1 MSAGRHGLAITL
13 IMLMIIAPPA
23 NAGLASWSASSTI
36 DPHGGSVTVTGFE
49 VPGNLTVLDGWVHVT
64 NADIGTAMDSSLVL
78 EGADLLAG
86 GFDDVA
92 WDGDHGAVSMLDDG
106 TLTNISD
113 FSVGTITPTF
123 SDQYVI
129 GPGHTRVHTSLSVS
143 SSPGCSNSSGVEVSH
158 GLDDDHNGQLD
169 SNETVEV
176 LYYCDVTITAN
187 NTTITYHALTS
198 LSMESAGANCTY
210 GGHRIEAGVDNNTNQ
225 SLDTGEITSVTYIC
239 HDPAIWSPVI
249 LSTLRG
255 SLQGAN
261 RITSNGTI
269 PSIARVGTV
278 GTVVA
283 VTLPGG
289 PVPAGTDAWLATPLL
304 DIPDPAV
311 MNGYWMTFDHWYHVD
326 STASGGGD
334 GVWVEYR
341 MENGTLNENWS
352 NWSWI
357 APDGGYPS
365 TLSTDGPD
373 VNGSPSSGALPV
385 FASPTASGWVTSNI
399 TLSNIPEITHAAH
412 IQFRFR
418 IWTSPNAST
427 ERPGWFID
435 DIEYNNDGADDGAWH
450 HGCIVASGSCTYA
463 VHAYGALQTT
473 IDLSGTD
480 ADSWIEAD
488 MEWDLQGGIYDNAC
502 VELSLN
508 NSSWT
513 DISSDM
519 NATTTDCGSR
529 SGAIP
534 GNGYPDANGQ
544 TYYDESGALRTIN
557 LSIPATFRNQSSV
570 HMRIIVDTSRNTGYG
585 GSYPMDSREGL
596 TVSGVRVHVDANTL
610 AHEDAFNT
618 SASATHHLATR
629 PSGSVGT
636 DSDEWGHH
644 IVPRG
649 AVLQILDFEDSVV
662 NESTV
667 SDADG
672 WSRDPSSGSV
682 GKRWTL
688 GQLGTAAGPDTVE
701 PSFPYVY
708 GTNLNGLYDDNA
720 DASLISPTYDIP
732 ANTSATLTFEKWICM
747 RFDHDAL
754 GLYISVNNGS
764 WQYFDP
770 GIAGWYDGEVGSMS
784 NALYGEPAW
793 LDGDCYQDGFENR
806 RAPLSQYAGDT
817 VQFRFRLATASF
829 SANFEGGYI
838 DDFGV
843 LNPNYSSP
851 GTWTSPLIDL
861 STIDGFN
868 LGWLDAE
875 AFIPNG
881 TNLTASLIDASTGAV
896 INGFED
902 VELPISL
909 ATVDPALHDVVK
921 VQVHLDSVDPRV
933 SPRIERLAIGGKRY
947 LTAAGFD
954 GNGWDMDP
962 GVEVIAGLLNA
973 TTGAGAITS
982 PYLHSSRPIKGISV
996 TGNHSG
1002 GIPITAYDHDGHL
1015 IGTVGAGGVVA
1026 FTRPVTGFALSI
1038 ELPTSGWIDRMVLT
1052 ADFAD
1057 PARNPAMDV
1066 LADGTDEWSFP
1077 YDDDHGHYGWQSLIS
1092 GGAAGT
1098 VAVSRTMV
1106 LDGTNATSATVRIP
1120 VAASIDSG
1128 LISIASHD
1136 PAGFA
1141 GAVTVSVAGASQ
1153 TGGSGLHV
1161 FHNTLDGAQMAA
1173 IDALGVDHTDA
1184 ETGRGWREVTIE
1196 VGSNVTQTVSL
1207 SRLGIGYTMYENV
1220 SGLGPP
1226 VAAYH
1231 DMQTTNTSP
1240 SEQVGIPVAFSAD
1253 AGVISVAGG
1262 DVRFDHIVTNRDL
1275 AVPAT
1280 FHPRGEPYTVTTRHH
1295 HARDNALLSA
1305 IVLRGQ
1311 ASAGEVIEF
1320 RATNSADGQ
1329 WGLGSG
1335 SQPVN
1340 ISQVSGTGLMVLDSS
1355 ASGIVEAPHDDGY
1368 TDIAVNWVFDVSWH
1382 WDDVDSIQWVAMAF
1396 DANGETA
1403 WPAVSN
1409 SGLSGRK
1416 AVENDLWV
1424 TLFEVRDRYDRLISD
1439 LNSMFHPYPIAAGS
1453 MLDVTGQ
1460 VRFQDATSG
1469 PIGEDF
1475 LVHLDLSGSMIP
1487 MESGDDGRFSALIPA
1502 PTGVAD
1508 LTASP
1513 VLSRV
1518 GPLSGATG
1526 AEDVSG
1532 APSVVTIRQDRN
1544 PPVAGPLMVSTDA
1557 GPAPAHGMVWHPAAP
1572 LSLSVTVEEAEAHG
1586 ETLTLRYWRAGH
1598 DDQDGDGIAD
1608 EEEYLSQ
1615 TRALV
1620 AGMTGEQQVDFAG
1633 IAVHNQSSNDPVHI
1647 HLEGTD
1653 WAGLSYRNGSTGGGP
1668 GAENAWATV
1677 VVAATDGPTSIV
1689 QNGFALDD
1697 EAGYLLAGAPHTFR
1711 MRIREPNGI
1720 QTLDNVSIMLCGSR
1734 PDNVGTFTYD
1744 PATGVIW
1751 TAADSLV
1758 SPLSVQT
1765 LQVTDDVVEIAASFE
1780 IPWGFPW
1787 KDGQSSCRPSVSIID
1802 GTTEVAH
1809 RDNISELTWELD
1821 NRLVAIPSGMSD
1833 LTPPL
1838 VETDELHLH
1847 LRQGDEFEVTGGI
1860 HYTGSGVAFREITD
1874 DLRVEMRIISGTP
1887 VIDPVVVDVA
1897 DDGTWAASM
1906 SLPMRRPQYHTMDL
1920 RTTVLNVPGHGSSAH
1935 DTEAQV
1941 TVDSAPPVVL
1951 FDATVHPDSSL
1962 AMLAS
1967 DRLAGV
1973 LVTVTIIDDIGMPE
1987 DDLQVAWVFL
1997 RDGLRVAGTEANGAL
2012 PLLMV
2017 DESGENRRDV
2027 FRGRLDLTPVLD
2039 GFVIEEGDRILFWVT
2054 STDRAGNAVQGSG
2067 SAASPRPVAVTS
2079 FNPSLDRVDVAPK
2092 DPQPGTIVHI
2102 ETFWSN
2108 DGSRGGTI
2116 EVNLYELTG
2125 DNEWR
2130 METSTIELELPPG
2143 SSSVRASFEWVA
2155 GDPGRPALY
2164 IIKDGDLGDP
2174 AHPIGGIVV
2183 SQVTDDGAG
2192 SDPMITYVI
2201 IGGVLLLAVAMVG
2214 LSVIR
2219 SRRADDGYH
2228 HRMVGGREHH
2238 LETLGNESDEV
2249 SEDHRYEEGEHEDD
2263 A

>member
-1 MSAGRHGLAITL
+1 MSAGRHGLAIAL

-49 VPGNLTVLDGWVHVT
+49 VPGNLTVIDGWVHVT
-64 NADIGTAMDSSLVL
+64 NADIGTATDSSLVL

-92 WDGDHGAVSMLDDG
+92 WDADHGAVSMLDDG

-113 FSVGTITPTF
+113 FSAGTITPTF

-176 LYYCDVTITAN
+176 LYYCDVTITSN

-249 LSTLRG
+249 LSTLNG
-255 SLQGAN
+255 TLQGAN
-261 RITSNGTI
+261 RTTSHGTI
-269 PSIARVGTV
+269 PAIARVGTV

-283 VTLPGG
+283 ATRPGG

-304 DIPDPAV
+304 DIPYPAV

-341 MENGTLNENWS
+341 LENGTWS
-352 NWSWI
+352 NWNWI

-399 TLSNIPEITHAAH
+399 TLSNIPGITHAAH

-435 DIEYNNDGADDGAWH
+435 DIEYNNDGGPDSVWH

-480 ADSWIEAD
+480 ADSWIEVD
-488 MEWDLQGGIYDNAC
+488 MEWDLEGGTYDNAC

-513 DISSDM
+513 DISSAM
-519 NATTTDCGSR
+519 TATTTDCGER
-529 SGAIP
+529 DGAIP
-534 GNGYPDANGQ
+534 GDDGYQDANGQ
-544 TYYDESGALRTIN
+544 IYHEESEALRTIN
-557 LSIPATFRNQSSV
+557 LSIPASFRNQSSV
-570 HMRIIVDTSRNTGYG
+570 HMRIIVDTDGGTEYGY
-585 GSYPMDSREGL
+585 PPDSREGL

-610 AHEDAFNT
+610 AHEDDFNT
-618 SASATHHLATR
+618 SASATHHLATP
-629 PSGSVGT
+629 PSGVA
-636 DSDEWGHH
+636 DSDEWGH
-644 IVPRG
+644 IQLG
-649 AVLQILDFEDSVV
+649 MVLQILDFEDSVA
-662 NESTV
+662 NAPTV

-682 GKRWTL
+682 GRRWTL

-708 GTNLNGLYDDNA
+708 GTNLNGTAGTSTNA
-720 DASLISPTYDIP
+720 RLISPTYDIP
-732 ANTSATLTFEKWICM
+732 ANTSATLTFEKWICTQVYYN
-747 RFDHDAL
+747 AL

-770 GIAGWYDGEVGSMS
+770 GIAGWYDGEVVYKD
-784 NALYGEPAW
+784 NALHGKHAW
-793 LDGDCYQDGFENR
+793 MDGDCYQDGFENR

-817 VQFRFRLATASF
+817 VRFRFRLTTASF
-829 SANFEGGYI
+829 SAYGKGGYI

-881 TNLTASLIDASTGAV
+881 TSLTASLIDASTGAV

-973 TTGAGAITS
+973 TSGAGAITS

-1015 IGTVGAGGVVA
+1015 IGTVDAGGVVA

-1038 ELPTSGWIDRMVLT
+1038 ELQTSGWIDRMVLT

-1077 YDDDHGHYGWQSLIS
+1077 YGDDHGHYGWQSLIS

-1136 PAGFA
+1136 PTGFA

-1184 ETGRGWREVTIE
+1184 ETGRRWREVTIE

-1220 SGLGPP
+1220 SGFGPP
-1226 VAAYH
+1226 VADYH

-1262 DVRFDHIVTNRDL
+1262 DVRFDHVVTNRNL

-1320 RATNSADGQ
+1320 RATNSADGL

-1335 SQPVN
+1335 SQPVD
-1340 ISQVSGTGLMVLDSS
+1340 ISQVNGTGLMVLDSS
-1355 ASGIVEAPHDDGY
+1355 ASGIVEASHDDGY

-1382 WDDVDSIQWVAMAF
+1382 WDDVDSIQWVAKAL

-1416 AVENDLWV
+1416 AVENDLRV

-1439 LNSMFHPYPIAAGS
+1439 LNSTFHPYPIAAGS

-1513 VLSRV
+1513 ILTRV

-1544 PPVAGPLMVSTDA
+1544 PPVAGPLMASTDA

-1633 IAVHNQSSNDPVHI
+1633 IDVSDQPFNGPVHI

-1653 WAGLSYRNGSTGGGP
+1653 WAGLSYRDGGTGGGP

-1765 LQVTDDVVEIAASFE
+1765 LQVTDDDVEIAASFE
-1780 IPWGFPW
+1780 IPWGFSW
-1787 KDGQSSCRPSVSIID
+1787 EDGQSSCRPSVSIID

-1860 HYTGSGVAFREITD
+1860 HYAGSGVAFREITD
-1874 DLRVEMRIISGTP
+1874 DLRVKMRIISGTL

-1906 SLPMRRPQYHTMDL
+1906 SLPMRSPQYHTMGL

-1935 DTEAQV
+1935 HTVAQV

-1951 FDATVHPDSSL
+1951 FDATVHPTSSL

-1997 RDGLRVAGTEANGAL
+1997 RDGRRVAGTEANGAL

-2054 STDRAGNAVQGSG
+2054 STDRAGNAVQGPG
-2067 SAASPRPVAVTS
+2067 SAASPRPVAVSITS
-2079 FNPSLDRVDVAPK
+2079 
-2092 DPQPGTIVHI
+2092 
-2102 ETFWSN
+2102 
-2108 DGSRGGTI
+2108 
-2116 EVNLYELTG
+2116 
-2125 DNEWR
+2125 
-2130 METSTIELELPPG
+2130 LE
-2143 SSSVRASFEWVA
+2143 
-2155 GDPGRPALY
+2155 
-2164 IIKDGDLGDP
+2164 
-2174 AHPIGGIVV
+2174 
-2183 SQVTDDGAG
+2183 
-2192 SDPMITYVI
+2192 SDPMIIYVI
-2201 IGGVLLLAVAMVG
+2201 IGGVLLLLAVAVAMVG

-2249 SEDHRYEEGEHEDD
+2249 SDEVSKDHRYEEGEHED
-2263 A
+2263 AV